1 VQWRPMVR
9 TTIAASAVILIL
21 ALNGCATSKPV
32 PLSNGRQGFVIDGCD
47 SMAECYEKASETCGG
62 GKYALIG
69 QGGETIP
76 IVSGGAGTF
85 TATAVPQYNLT
96 IECE

>member
-1 VQWRPMVR
+1 VQERPMIQLTAR
-9 TTIAASAVILIL
+9 LAVVITVL
-21 ALNGCATSKPV
+21 ALNGCATAKAI
-32 PLSNGRQGFVIDGCD
+32 PLPNGRQGFVIDGCD
-47 SMAECYEKASETCGG
+47 SLAECYKKAAETCGG
-62 GKYALIG
+62 GKYSLIG

-76 IVSGGAGTF
+76 IVASTAGTF

>member
-1 VQWRPMVR
+1 MQDRRMTGL
-9 TTIAASAVILIL
+9 TTTLAVVAAAL
-21 ALNGCATSKPV
+21 ALNGCATAKPV
-32 PLSNGRQGFVIDGCD
+32 PLPNGRQGFVIDGCD
-47 SMAECYEKASETCGG
+47 SMAECYKKASETCGG
-62 GKYALIG
+62 GKYSLIG

-76 IVSGGAGTF
+76 IVSGGAGIF